1 MQSNTKYKN
10 ISLNV
15 RGLRDQ
21 TKRRSIFTYLKDQ
34 NANFYFLQETYSDAN
49 DELLWQSEWGG
60 KILFSHGSHHSKG
73 VCILFDPAINLN
85 EEYNFSN
92 KTGRIIL
99 ITVYLNGVKISLCN
113 IYAPN
118 NQSEQLEFLKELNNC
133 IIDKSEMT
141 NIIIGGDWNCTLTFD
156 LVDIYR
162 TRHPNSQ
169 HFSYES
175 KSLQVKSRIDFFLV
189 AKFLV
194 KFVSTVGITTSIAP
208 DHKTLLLCLAL
219 PETTP
224 RGPGFWK
231 FNNTLLDD
239 EEYTAHIPFL
249 VLQIREKYSTVQDK
263 QLFWEL
269 MKMEIREKSIRSAK
283 QKSRVL
289 SQREKEI
296 SKRLDYL
303 DNIIC
308 NSNSLFNI
316 SDTSN
321 EYEVLKTELHSI
333 YDRKGK
339 AAMFRSKCRWME
351 KGEKPTK
358 YFFNLEKRNYNRKTI
373 NEIRTE
379 DDVEIR
385 EE

>member
-1 MQSNTKYKN
+1 MQN
-10 ISLNV
+10 
-15 RGLRDQ
+15 
-21 TKRRSIFTYLKDQ
+21 
-34 NANFYFLQETYSDAN
+34 
-49 DELLWQSEWGG
+49 
-60 KILFSHGSHHSKG
+60 
-73 VCILFDPAINLN
+73 
-85 EEYNFSN
+85 
-92 KTGRIIL
+92 
-99 ITVYLNGVKISLCN
+99 
-113 IYAPN
+113 
-118 NQSEQLEFLKELNNC
+118 
-133 IIDKSEMT
+133 
-141 NIIIGGDWNCTLTFD
+141 
-156 LVDIYR
+156 
-162 TRHPNSQ
+162 
-169 HFSYES
+169 
-175 KSLQVKSRIDFFLV
+175 
-189 AKFLV
+189 
-194 KFVSTVGITTSIAP
+194 
-208 DHKTLLLCLAL
+208 
-219 PETTP
+219 
-224 RGPGFWK
+224 
-231 FNNTLLDD
+231 
-239 EEYTAHIPFL
+239 
-249 VLQIREKYSTVQDK
+249 
-263 QLFWEL
+263 
-269 MKMEIREKSIRSAK
+269 
-283 QKSRVL
+283 KSRVL